1 MHLIKSCIYRYR
13 FALLSCFFTVYKRIM
28 TKGSYFWRIQYH
40 TQLHDSRSVKQ
51 HYHCCHLTCSCIHH
65 VSTNC
70 GKLCCW
76 GGLQWLNV
84 YQIIKENYRFQ
95 MLKIILCI
103 KESEDLYLFKVV
115 CEFSPLINFHVH
127 LAVTDTSMVFS
138 DCISSRLVSR
148 VAQ

>member
-1 MHLIKSCIYRYR
+1 
-13 FALLSCFFTVYKRIM
+13 
-28 TKGSYFWRIQYH
+28 
-40 TQLHDSRSVKQ
+40 
-51 HYHCCHLTCSCIHH
+51 
-65 VSTNC
+65 
-70 GKLCCW
+70 
-76 GGLQWLNV
+76 
-84 YQIIKENYRFQ
+84 